1 MFSIQNHLSGT
12 FGRGKLKR
20 MQSTPIIISKPEHK
34 DNIAAINL
42 SPILSTETSSVTIHS
57 GLNALSTLY
66 ADKIGNFT
74 AKTEI
79 NEFSHWLG
87 PKIASTVTN
96 IKNPLDGT
104 YIEKAPAQSETI
116 TEPLNKENAIN
127 TKFETIVPLNPGQ
140 LSVLSDI
147 LNKQNG
153 STPRS
158 PDKISITVNK
168 QSSVW
173 LNSSR
178 DYAKESVVE
187 TENNDMEELHT
198 ELDKIL
204 DQLQKLVT

>member
-1 MFSIQNHLSGT
+1 M
-12 FGRGKLKR
+12 KR
-20 MQSTPIIISKPEHK
+20 MQSTPIIVSRPDRK
-34 DNIAAINL
+34 DNIPAMNL
-42 SPILSTETSSVTIHS
+42 SPILSTEASSTTTTLNEHS
-57 GLNALSTLY
+57 ALSTLY
-66 ADKIGNFT
+66 ANKVGNYT

-87 PKIASTVTN
+87 PKIASTTN

-104 YIEKAPAQSETI
+104 YIEKAPEKSDIMTD
-116 TEPLNKENAIN
+116 PSNKENALN
-127 TKFETIVPLNPGQ
+127 TELDNIVPLNPGQ

-153 STPRS
+153 PTLRS

-178 DYAKESVVE
+178 DYAKEPE
-187 TENNDMEELHT
+187 TDNKDMEELHT